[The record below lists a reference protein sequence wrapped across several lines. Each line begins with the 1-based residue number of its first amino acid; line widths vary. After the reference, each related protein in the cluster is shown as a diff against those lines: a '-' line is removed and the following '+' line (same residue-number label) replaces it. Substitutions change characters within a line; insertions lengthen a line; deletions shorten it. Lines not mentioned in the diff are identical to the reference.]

1 MELTAEEISHIIEN
15 YKKKRDREKTYYHNV
30 KKIDEEFIKK
40 NRERA
45 TKHYAE
51 NKDKKLEKYQQNK
64 EFLSARQ
71 LFYYYRK
78 NKSVEDFQ
86 SKHPDKYTMLKNR
99 GAIE

>member
-15 YKKKRDREKTYYHNV
+15 YKKKRDREKTYYHSV
-30 KKIDEEFIKK
+30 KKTNEEFIQK

-64 EFLSARQ
+64 EFFRADSSFVLDRDCAIDESG
-71 LFYYYRK
+71 L
-78 NKSVEDFQ
+78 
-86 SKHPDKYTMLKNR
+86 
-99 GAIE
+99 GATGPSNAS